1 MIITQSTPFTS
12 EQIEQQN
19 DEIKLLI
26 GSLSND
32 LFRVATLTQRGS
44 QTGAQRFLLEA
55 KRWAQ
60 PLKDKD
66 IPSYIVNIATDITN
80 RDEKDISIES
90 AERYLM
96 YGILLQNYALHA

>member
-1 MIITQSTPFTS
+1 M
-12 EQIEQQN
+12 N
-19 DEIKLLI
+19 DTKMLI

-44 QTGAQRFLLEA
+44 LKGAQRFLLEA
-55 KRWAQ
+55 KRWAE
-60 PLKDKD
+60 PLKDKN
-66 IPSYIVNIATDITN
+66 IPPYIAKIACEIFE

-96 YGILLQNYALHA
+96 YGILLQNYTLHSNN